1 MSIRL
6 SLVLYLHSRSR
17 SLYSVASSAGSP
29 VAKHREI
36 RYRRLITLK
45 DQLLVVLST
54 PSLATILTVW
64 RLPAFSFVLR

>member
-1 MSIRL
+1 MSNRL
-6 SLVLYLHSRSR
+6 SFVLCLHSGPE
-17 SLYSVASSAGSP
+17 SLYSVTSSAGSP

-45 DQLLVVLST
+45 DQLLVVLAA

-64 RLPAFSFVLR
+64 RLPAFSFVLL